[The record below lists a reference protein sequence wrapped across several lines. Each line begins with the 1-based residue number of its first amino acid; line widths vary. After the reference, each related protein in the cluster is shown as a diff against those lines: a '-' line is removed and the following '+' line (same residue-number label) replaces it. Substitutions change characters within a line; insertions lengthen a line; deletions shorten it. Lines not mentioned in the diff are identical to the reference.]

1 MATVQ
6 KPAPSEAAIFAD
18 LWDRPA
24 SKLTPT
30 VARYILRLR
39 FSDEERQRVVDLVRR
54 SQTGGLT
61 STEVTEMDNL
71 LKVGDLL
78 ALLQSKARQVLN
90 REAARRNG
98 HG

>member
-1 MATVQ
+1 MAITERP
-6 KPAPSEAAIFAD
+6 PATEAAIFVG
-18 LWDRPA
+18 LWDRPT

-39 FSDEERQRVVDLVRR
+39 FSDEQRQHVVDLVRR

-61 STEVTEMDNL
+61 AGEVTEMDNL

-78 ALLQSKARQVLN
+78 ALLQSKARQVLK
-90 REAARRNG
+90 RQAARRNG